1 MRKERESLKEN
12 EKLNL
17 LGKRIITI
25 IKLILVAVAL
35 VLSYLISDKIIDY
48 ILTIDAIML
57 KRILNVI
64 LVIIVLVIAMH
75 KK

>member
-64 LVIIVLVIAMH
+64 LVIIVLVIAMR

>member
-25 IKLILVAVAL
+25 IKLILIAVAL
-35 VLSYLISDKIIDY
+35 VLSYIISDKIIDY

-64 LVIIVLVIAMH
+64 LVIIVLVIAMRR
-75 KK
+75 K